1 MLVSIPKHPSSILGR
16 AALITRPIMDVTSVS
31 AGHAAEGSAV
41 HCGYIG
47 SEYPRP
53 WSRAS
58 KAYSVCRAGR
68 FRLPMGALS
77 GRFVE
82 LHPLQFW
89 SVRRGLSIGHAL
101 QNTISRLIK
110 EDPRY
115 SRQSSSV
122 SIKPEWD
129 GVSLPGDD
137 DACTLSPFIVCPSGS
152 PLARENL
159 N

>member
-1 MLVSIPKHPSSILGR
+1 MLIPNPKHPPSILGR
-16 AALITRPIMDVTSVS
+16 AALITPPIMDVTSVS

-47 SEYPRP
+47 SEDPRP

-58 KAYSVCRAGR
+58 KPYSVCRTGR
-68 FRLPMGALS
+68 YRLPMGALS
-77 GRFVE
+77 GRFVA
-82 LHPLQFW
+82 LHPLQSR

-101 QNTISRLIK
+101 YSTISRLIEK
-110 EDPRY
+110 DPRY
-115 SRQSSSV
+115 SRQSYSV
-122 SIKPEWD
+122 PIKPEWD
-129 GVSLPGDD
+129 GVLLPGAD

-152 PLARENL
+152 PLARGNV